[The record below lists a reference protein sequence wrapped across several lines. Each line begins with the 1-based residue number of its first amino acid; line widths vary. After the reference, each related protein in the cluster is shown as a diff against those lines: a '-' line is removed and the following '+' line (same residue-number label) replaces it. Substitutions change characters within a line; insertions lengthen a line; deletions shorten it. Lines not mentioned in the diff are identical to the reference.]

1 MMGITLPLLTAAV
14 AQRKESAA
22 TTVSWLY
29 ALNTLGAM
37 TGTLLSGLVLI
48 PAIGIRRS
56 FIFAATLNVLVGA
69 AALVLSR
76 TKSSN
81 QSAIRNPQSAID
93 PQSAIRNPRL
103 LWLVVAVSGFAS
115 LGSRLCGSGS
125 CCNLSSPRPKPSPR
139 C

>member
-1 MMGITLPLLTAAV
+1 LAPLDSFHRAARRASALYVALHGTTLESLGVQTVARLVSSLAILALPTTMMGITLPLLTAAV

-69 AALVLSR
+69 AALVCEPDQIL
-76 TKSSN
+76 N
-81 QSAIRNPQSAID
+81 HPQFAIR
-93 PQSAIRNPRL
+93 IRN
-103 LWLVVAVSGFAS
+103 
-115 LGSRLCGSGS
+115 
-125 CCNLSSPRPKPSPR
+125 
-139 C
+139 